1 MKTGML
7 IAMLGILT
15 AGNVAGQDV
24 VMDLGLDRNTVQSGT
39 GPQRIFLKLGL
50 IGARQTYDRPPLNVS
65 IVLDRSGSMEG
76 EKLARAKEAAEY
88 AVGLLGPQDLVSIVI
103 YDDSASVLVP
113 STPARNRDRI
123 IKAIRRIESGGNTAL
138 FAGVALGAGEVRRF
152 AEDRQVRRVILLSDG
167 LANVG
172 PSSTEEL
179 GRLGSSLRKEGI
191 SVSTIG
197 LGSGYNEDLMARLAF
212 NSDGNHAFVQEPGD
226 LVRIFDSEF
235 KDAASIVASDVDIII
250 TCKPGVRPVRIIN
263 RDGDIVGQEVR
274 LRLNQILGTQEKY
287 VLVELELPDGRA
299 GAKLPV
305 AEARTSYLDLV
316 TRDRHTLDY
325 TVSVVF
331 SSDGQAVQSS
341 IRKDV
346 KEQVIL
352 QLATEANEE
361 AVRLADE
368 GQKEE
373 AKKILEE
380 NSAALGAAASEL
392 ASPVL
397 RMYADQNASDAESIA
412 DDENWDIL
420 RKSMLEEQSENK
432 TQRSY

>member
-1 MKTGML
+1 MKTGIL
-7 IAMLGILT
+7 IAMMALMTI
-15 AGNVAGQDV
+15 ASAFGQDIT
-24 VMDLGLDRNTVQSGT
+24 MDLGLDRSTVQSGA
-39 GPQRIFLKLGL
+39 GAQRIFLKLGL
-50 IGARQTYDRPPLNVS
+50 VGMKGSYDRPPLNVS
-65 IVLDRSGSMEG
+65 IVLDRSGSMDG
-76 EKLARAKEAAEY
+76 EKLERAKEAAEY

-113 STPARNRDRI
+113 TTPARNRDRI
-123 IKAIRRIESGGNTAL
+123 VKAIRRIESGGNTAL
-138 FAGVALGAGEVRRF
+138 FSGVSLGAGEVRRF
-152 AEDRQVRRVILLSDG
+152 SEDRQVRRVILLSDG

-197 LGSGYNEDLMARLAF
+197 LGLGYNEDLMATLAY

-226 LVRIFDSEF
+226 LVRIFDAEF
-235 KDAASIVASDVDIII
+235 KDAASIVASDVDITI
-250 TCKPGVRPVRIIN
+250 TCKAGVRPVRIVN

-299 GAKLPV
+299 GSSLPV

-316 TRDRHTLDY
+316 TQKRQTLKY
-325 TVSVVF
+325 AVSVVY
-331 SSDGQAVQSS
+331 SDDRLALQSGV
-341 IRKDV
+341 RKDV
-346 KEQVIL
+346 KEQVVL
-352 QLATEANEE
+352 QLATEANEK
-361 AVRLADE
+361 AVQLADE
-368 GQKEE
+368 GDTER

-380 NSAALGAAASEL
+380 NSATLGAAAKEL
-392 ASPVL
+392 ASPIL
-397 RMYADQNASDAESIA
+397 RMYADQNASAAESIA
-412 DDENWDIL
+412 DDESWGEL
-420 RKSMLEEQSENK
+420 RKSMREEQSENK